1 MCFCLRRKGRGE
13 NNGGEGKYRV
23 TMGKRKRKKSCGA
36 SRGSQGGGGFTSC
49 IGLRQPRINSSV
61 IFANPSSLGKMK
73 ANGPKERSEALSH
86 ISSLHSLAIA
96 ILCIG
101 IQILTC
107 TNLCDYIHI
116 SHHNKSHHAT
126 PHRP

>member
-36 SRGSQGGGGFTSC
+36 SGFTSC

-73 ANGPKERSEALSH
+73 ANGPKERSEAL
-86 ISSLHSLAIA
+86 
-96 ILCIG
+96 
-101 IQILTC
+101 
-107 TNLCDYIHI
+107 I
-116 SHHNKSHHAT
+116 SHQQPT
-126 PHRP
+126 